1 MNNFH
6 YYPHCFFN
14 CSLFII
20 IYFVIFFIVHYSF
33 FIELIMRFK
42 ILFFLINLCCIAV
55 GFSQPINGARP
66 EYLLQAAEE
75 RKEAKDYYNSLD
87 LYEKY
92 YEQTK
97 DLAAAF
103 EIAQMNKNLNDYA
116 KAETWY
122 SRFLQ
127 RTKNITTV
135 EVDPN
140 TRFYYAQM
148 MKMNGKYDESIIA
161 FEDFLKESKDSVKNV
176 LAQNEILGAKQ
187 AMGMKENVQLVV
199 DNIGTGVNTPNNEYS
214 PSITGDGNTLYFTA
228 FRSKGII
235 KLDGKED
242 DPYVK
247 VYKSMRDTAGEWSK
261 AIALDDKINRVGAHQ
276 GGVALSTDGKMMY
289 FTRIGLSG
297 NEVTQSNL
305 YVSKKQDDGTF
316 GNVNEV
322 KSLNGKYIIKH
333 PNVGEMYGKEVLF
346 FASNMDGTKG
356 GFDIYYATKNEDG
369 SFGIPVNAG
378 NVINTLGDE
387 ETPYYRD
394 GKLYFSS
401 NGLPGMGGFDIFVAN
416 WDGSTWSTPKNLGTG
431 YNSSTNDRYPSID
444 DDGSIFLVSNRIG
457 GRSLKSK
464 TCCED
469 IYIAKKAPIRIDLI
483 VNATD
488 GTNPLKGLT
497 FQMTDISGG
506 KNSGADTKTADT
518 YNSTLNRGRA
528 YNIITSKPGYYNDTI
543 QFNTVGI
550 NTSSTIKK
558 EVRLRPTPTI
568 VASLRAI
575 TMADGQQLK
584 GVLYS
589 LTEVESGNN
598 DTRTLDM
605 YIAKLGLR
613 KNYMIIATKAGY
625 TSDTARFSTVDI
637 KTTTTIEKTLN
648 LRAKLIT
655 VNRLERI
662 KLQDIYYKLDKYEA
676 TEEHMDNWA
685 LVQQS
690 LDYLHG
696 ILKKYPDIVIE
707 LSSHT
712 DSRGSDSYNLD
723 LSQRRAEGIKKYL
736 VEKGIET
743 RRMIAKGYGETKL
756 VNRCKNG
763 VKCSE
768 EEHLKN
774 RRTEFRIISG
784 PETIEIS
791 EQKPVGN

>member
-1 MNNFH
+1 MS
-6 YYPHCFFN
+6 FFY
-14 CSLFII
+14 CPLF
-20 IYFVIFFIVHYSF
+20 VVHYSL
-33 FIELIMRFK
+33 FIELIMRYSIIFFFAN
-42 ILFFLINLCCIAV
+42 LFFIVA

-103 EIAQMNKNLNDYA
+103 EIAQMHKNLNDYA

-161 FEDFLKESKDSVKNV
+161 FQDYLKESKDSVKNV

-214 PSITGDGNTLYFTA
+214 PSITGDGSTLYFTA

-242 DPYVK
+242 DPYLK

-276 GGVALSTDGKMMY
+276 GGVALSADGKTMY

-297 NEVTQSNL
+297 NEVTESNL

-316 GNVNEV
+316 GNASEV

-356 GFDIYYATKNEDG
+356 GFDIFYATKNEDG

-401 NGLPGMGGFDIFVAN
+401 SGLPGMGGFDIFVAN

-431 YNSSTNDRYPSID
+431 YNSSANDRYPSID

-506 KNSGADTKTADT
+506 KNSSADTKTADT

-528 YNIITSKPGYYNDTI
+528 YSIITSKPGYYNDTI

-655 VNRLERI
+655 VSRLERI

-676 TEEHMDNWA
+676 TEEHMDNWSLA
-685 LVQQS
+685 QQS
-690 LDYLHG
+690 LDYLYG

-784 PETIEIS
+784 PDTIEIS
-791 EQKPVGN
+791 EQKPAGN

>member
-1 MNNFH
+1 
-6 YYPHCFFN
+6 
-14 CSLFII
+14 
-20 IYFVIFFIVHYSF
+20 
-33 FIELIMRFK
+33 MRFK

>member
-1 MNNFH
+1 
-6 YYPHCFFN
+6 
-14 CSLFII
+14 
-20 IYFVIFFIVHYSF
+20 
-33 FIELIMRFK
+33 MRST
-42 ILFFLINLCCIAV
+42 ILFFFINCCCVLA

-75 RKEAKDYYNSLD
+75 RKEAKDYYNALGF
-87 LYEKY
+87 YEKY
-92 YEQTK
+92 YDQTK
-97 DLAAAF
+97 DLATAY
-103 EIAQMNKNLNDYA
+103 EIAQMHKSLNDYV

-122 SRFLQ
+122 SRVLQ
-127 RTKNITTV
+127 RSKNTTTV
-135 EVDPN
+135 EIEPN
-140 TRFYYAQM
+140 ARFYYAQM
-148 MKMNGKYDESIIA
+148 MKMNGKYDESIIV

-176 LAQNEILGAKQ
+176 LAANEMLGAKK
-187 AMGMKENVQLVV
+187 AMGMKENLQIVV
-199 DNIGTGVNTPNNEYS
+199 ENAGININTPNNEYS
-214 PSITGDGNTLYFTA
+214 PAITGDGNTLYFTA

-247 VYKSMRDTAGEWSK
+247 VYKSMRDTSGEWSK
-261 AIALDDKINRVGAHQ
+261 AIALDDKVNRAGAHQ
-276 GGVALSTDGKMMY
+276 GGVALSPDGKTMY
-289 FTRIGLSG
+289 FTRIALSG
-297 NEVTQSNL
+297 NEVTESKL
-305 YVSKKQDDGTF
+305 YYSKKQDDGTW
-316 GNVNEV
+316 GNSNEV
-322 KSLNGKYIIKH
+322 KNLNGNYLIKH

-356 GFDIYYATKNEDG
+356 GFDIYYANKTDEG
-369 SFGIPVNAG
+369 VFGIPVNAG

-401 NGLPGMGGFDIFVAN
+401 NGLPGMGGFDIFVSN

-431 YNSSTNDRYPSID
+431 YNSSANDRYPSID
-444 DDGSIFLVSNRIG
+444 DDGSIYLVSNRIG
-457 GRSLKSK
+457 GRSLKSA

-469 IYIAKKAPIRIDLI
+469 IYIAKKAPIKIDLI
-483 VNATD
+483 VNVTD
-488 GTNPLKGLT
+488 GTNTLKGLT
-497 FQMTDISGG
+497 FLLTDITGG
-506 KNSGADTKTADT
+506 KTTGTDTKTADSYT
-518 YNSTLNRGRA
+518 STLGRGRG
-528 YNIITSKPGYYNDTI
+528 YSVITTKPGYYNDTL

-558 EVRLRPTPTI
+558 EVKLRPLPII
-568 VASLRAI
+568 VASLRAV
-575 TMADGQQLK
+575 TMAEGQQLK

-589 LTEVESGNN
+589 LTEVESNNN

-613 KNYMIIATKAGY
+613 KNYLLTATKSGY
-625 TSDTARFSTVDI
+625 TSDTARFSTVDV

-648 LRAKLIT
+648 LKIKMIT
-655 VNRLERI
+655 ISRLERI

-676 TEEHMDNWA
+676 TEEHMENWVFA
-685 LVQQS
+685 QQS
-690 LDYLHG
+690 LDYLFG
-696 ILKKYPDIVIE
+696 ILKKYPDMVIE

-712 DSRGSDSYNLD
+712 DSRGSDSYNLE
-723 LSQRRAEGIKKYL
+723 LSQKRADGIKKYL
-736 VEKGIET
+736 VDKGIEP

-791 EQKPVGN
+791 EQKPAN